1 MSKFF
6 TVAFIAASLILSISN
21 AQAKPTRGGCASISK
36 AQYGKAQNLPAQSSK
51 AALDRVLGLSQ
62 CKLPGYGNGLSA
74 YGYKLSYDSK
84 NWFVVVYRNG
94 KVYKSAILPYGR
106 GLREE

>member
-6 TVAFIAASLILSISN
+6 TVAFIAAFLTVNISS

-36 AQYGKAQNLPAQSSK
+36 VQYTKARNLPAQSSK
-51 AALDRVLGLSQ
+51 TALDKMLGTSCQ
-62 CKLPGYGNGLSA
+62 ISGYGKGLSA

-94 KVYKSAILPYGR
+94 KVYKSAVLPVGR
-106 GLREE
+106 GLREG

>member
-6 TVAFIAASLILSISN
+6 TVAFIAAFLTLSISN
-21 AQAKPTRGGCASISK
+21 AQAKPTRGGCALISK
-36 AQYGKAQNLPAQSSK
+36 AQYNQVQKLSGTSK
-51 AALDRVLGLSQ
+51 ATLDRVLGASCQ
-62 CKLPGYGNGLSA
+62 ISGYGNGLSA

-94 KVYKSAILPYGR
+94 KVYKSAVLPIGR
-106 GLREE
+106 GFREG